1 METCFQTI
9 FLRDY
14 MGFDIALSNP
24 YTTKPIAK
32 SRKKADVRIMEERT
46 YTDLSAFNTKPV

>member
-1 METCFQTI
+1 M
-9 FLRDY
+9 R
-14 MGFDIALSNP
+14 FDIALSNP